1 VLVARVLL
9 RKPEIVL
16 LDEPTQGVDISAKAE
31 IWAILRQGIAET
43 GISVLVVSSDFEELA
58 EYADRVLILARGRIV
73 GEVSG
78 PAMTGEMLA
87 RAAYGDEE
95 RVGP

>member
-1 VLVARVLL
+1 MVQVTA
-9 RKPEIVL
+9 PGG
-16 LDEPTQGVDISAKAE
+16 T
-31 IWAILRQGIAET
+31 W
-43 GISVLVVSSDFEELA
+43 LVVSSDVEELA

-73 GEVSG
+73 GEVSR

-95 RVGP
+95 KVGP